1 MKTQRLLRARSLHC
15 AKRMCAL
22 AITFCCFIFFSPIV
36 FSAENT
42 SSKLEIIGK
51 THTIATFQRFDGPG
65 SEVKGLANT
74 YDMSIFEFNWGGRQS
89 TFNKSGITTNS
100 NFPLTDG
107 EAISNNTHIGLSAPL
122 TDDLKAGFL
131 MELYGLIGD
140 RTVGRAFGE
149 ELPWDNFPRENG
161 AIQTPHFLGDIYN
174 GFLEGSFEKLKYK
187 FVGGSLTPRDLPE
200 FTRKEMNQVKLGSLV
215 YRAPIT
221 NASFFEKEDRKI
233 EEGRHPLRGFD
244 FIGDYEYL
252 DKEHLHLE
260 LFTGATEPTPLS
272 DIERDAYGGRGSI
285 DVLEGN
291 VGFTYVFNNGLRPV
305 TGIAEKQGVWSIDSS
320 YKVFDWLVPY
330 FTFAETDYDRG
341 GQGGESHA
349 GDAYVAG
356 LLIKWPKGYEWKGQY
371 QRVGEN
377 YDLMAYHKSEH
388 YPGNFQ
394 GFSGQF
400 TAPLTEQF
408 KMKGVVYYVEQIDTA
423 VTSTDTLFGDSFFPS
438 IKDSK
443 RGTIGVE
450 RLGADWKVSPELSL
464 SGYVEHAHFRKAA
477 PKASAD
483 IDKDVYN
490 FSGSLTLNFTKE
502 FYAEGGFRHFFSVG
516 DWQAMNF
523 RSYQNISEA
532 AIGYKI
538 DKDRHALLIY
548 HYYNFEDGNA
558 ISLGRN
564 DYYGHQVIFE
574 IKTLL

>member
-1 MKTQRLLRARSLHC
+1 
-15 AKRMCAL
+15 MCVL
-22 AITFCCFIFFSPIV
+22 AMTLSCVTFFTRPS
-36 FSAENT
+36 FSAET
-42 SSKLEIIGK
+42 KSSDLEIIGK
-51 THTIATFQRFDGPG
+51 THTIATFQGFGGPG

-74 YDMSIFEFNWGGRQS
+74 YDMSLFEFNWGGRQS
-89 TFNKSGITTNS
+89 LFNRSGITTNS

-107 EAISNNTHIGLSAPL
+107 DALTNNTQIGLETHL
-122 TDDLKAGFL
+122 TEEMKAGFL
-131 MELYGLIGD
+131 IELYSLIGD
-140 RTVGRAFGE
+140 RTVGRAFGD

-161 AIQTPHFLGDIYN
+161 AIQTPHFLSDIYN

-187 FVGGSLTPRDLPE
+187 FVGGNLTPRDLPE
-200 FTRKEMNQVKLGSLV
+200 FTRKEMNQVKLGSLI

-244 FIGDYEYL
+244 LIGDYEYL
-252 DKEHLHLE
+252 DKKHLHAE
-260 LFTGATEPTPLS
+260 IFTGSTEPTPLS
-272 DIERDAYGGRGSI
+272 DIERDAYGGRGSV
-285 DVLEGN
+285 DVFEGN

-305 TGIAEKQGVWSIDSS
+305 TGFAEKESVWSIDSS
-320 YKVFDWLVPY
+320 YRVFDWLVPY
-330 FTFAETDYDRG
+330 FTFAQTAYDRG
-341 GQGGESHA
+341 GKGGESHT

-356 LLIKWPKGYEWKGQY
+356 FLVKGPKGYEWKGQY
-371 QRVGEN
+371 QRLEEN
-377 YDLMAYHKSEH
+377 YELMAYHKIEH
-388 YPGNFQ
+388 YPSNFH

-400 TAPLTEQF
+400 TAPLTDLF
-408 KMKGVVYYVEQIDTA
+408 KVKGTVYYLEQIDISTTA
-423 VTSTDTLFGDSFFPS
+423 TDKLFGDSFYPS
-438 IKDSK
+438 IADSD

-450 RLGADWKVSPELSL
+450 RLGVDWKISPEFSF
-464 SGYVEHAHFRKAA
+464 SGYVEHAHFRKPA

-483 IDKDVYN
+483 IDKDVTN
-490 FSGSLTLNFTKE
+490 FSGSITLNFTKE

-548 HYYNFEDGNA
+548 HYYNFEDDND
-558 ISLGRN
+558 ISLGKN